1 MQIQPEFFEKLKPRY
16 SDNGVFQL
24 INTSILNAFGLNDKI
39 RGEEMSH
46 YYDEQPDVKSN
57 PKRISY
63 QIKNVQLELTTDA
76 GVFSKDNV
84 DFGSDL
90 LIKTFLKEHP
100 PGPSKTIAD
109 VGCGY
114 GPIGLAIGKASPH
127 HQITM
132 LDINNRALALA
143 EMNKTKNQVDNVTIM
158 ESDCLSAVNHQ
169 CFDYILTNPPI
180 RAGKDIVHRIFE
192 QAYDRLK
199 TTGELYVVIQ
209 KKQGMPSAKK
219 KIEELFGNVEIIAK
233 SKGYYILKS
242 IKG

>member
-1 MQIQPEFFEKLKPRY
+1 MY
-16 SDNGVFQL
+16 
-24 INTSILNAFGLNDKI
+24 
-39 RGEEMSH
+39 
-46 YYDEQPDVKSN
+46 
-57 PKRISY
+57 KR
-63 QIKNVQLELTTDA
+63 Q
-76 GVFSKDNV
+76 
-84 DFGSDL
+84 
-90 LIKTFLKEHP
+90 
-100 PGPSKTIAD
+100 
-109 VGCGY
+109 
-114 GPIGLAIGKASPH
+114 PIGLAIGKASPH

-192 QAYDRLK
+192 QAFDRLK

>member
-1 MQIQPEFFEKLKPRY
+1 M
-16 SDNGVFQL
+16 
-24 INTSILNAFGLNDKI
+24 
-39 RGEEMSH
+39 
-46 YYDEQPDVKSN
+46 
-57 PKRISY
+57 
-63 QIKNVQLELTTDA
+63 QLELTTDA
-76 GVFSKDNV
+76 GVFSKDSV

-158 ESDCLSAVNHQ
+158 ESNCLSAVNHQ
-169 CFDYILTNPPI
+169 CFDYILTNPLLELVRTLFI
-180 RAGKDIVHRIFE
+180 ESLNK
-192 QAYDRLK
+192 RL
-199 TTGELYVVIQ
+199 TDSRLQVNFMSSF

-219 KIEELFGNVEIIAK
+219 KKELFGNVEIIAK